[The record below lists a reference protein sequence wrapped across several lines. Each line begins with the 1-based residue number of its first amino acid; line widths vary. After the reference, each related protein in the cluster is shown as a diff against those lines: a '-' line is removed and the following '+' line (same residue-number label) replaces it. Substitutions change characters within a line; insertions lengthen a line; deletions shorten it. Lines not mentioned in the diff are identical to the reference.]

1 MFIAIIVLLTLA
13 SMVIC
18 HSIAKNRGG
27 NPVFWGAMGLLFGP
41 FAITFIF
48 LFSKKNS
55 QTA

>member
-27 NPVFWGAMGLLFGP
+27 NSVFWSAMGLLLGP
-41 FAITFIF
+41 FVIIFVF
-48 LFSKKNS
+48 LFTKKNS